1 MNNILTLR
9 HPSSSQCIK
18 LKGETVNNDKRKKFQ
33 INKKLMQGI
42 HMLDTESKNPLI
54 DFYCLSFFIITCS

>member
-18 LKGETVNNDKRKKFQ
+18 LKGETVNNDKQKKFQ

-42 HMLDTESKNPLI
+42 HMLDTESKKSLN
-54 DFYCLSFFIITCS
+54 